1 MKNDHELLKGSFYR
15 ITIDYERKIEE
26 LSAQVV
32 ELKRRLADTATPDD
46 AAIATL
52 KRTLEELTKDNDAL
66 EDEIKDLEQTCKTL
80 GTENDH
86 LTKEIKRL
94 TASTGEDD
102 ARSKARTKS
111 YHSWTTEEDK
121 WIAAHINSATNVEIA
136 ERFGVT
142 PKAAS
147 LRMKYVK
154 DNLYGGKDDD
164 VIDKTA

>member
-66 EDEIKDLEQTCKTL
+66 EDEVKDLERTCKTL
-80 GTENDH
+80 GAENDR
-86 LTKEIKRL
+86 LTKEIERL
-94 TASTGEDD
+94 TASTGESD
-102 ARSKARTKS
+102 ARSKARART
-111 YHSWTTEEDK
+111 YHFWTTEEDK

-147 LRMKYVK
+147 RRMKSIK
-154 DNLYGGKDDD
+154 DKLYGGWEYD
-164 VIDKTA
+164 VTDKTA